1 MVRVVDRVD
10 AVGFR
15 VNATTDDDDPRP
27 EPPAPPDADAC
38 CGSGCSP
45 CVFDVYEDAR
55 ERYLDAAR
63 LAGAA
68 DAQDTA
74 ANEQAF
80 HPCQPLLTLPS
91 EMRSTAGRWTGAV
104 GADLTDPIDQAI
116 GQLRSIGR
124 LVLSSHFAHPAAD
137 VVLCNGSE
145 ANDPPLGGTGDG

>member
-55 ERYLDAAR
+55 ERYL
-63 LAGAA
+63 
-68 DAQDTA
+68 
-74 ANEQAF
+74 
-80 HPCQPLLTLPS
+80 
-91 EMRSTAGRWTGAV
+91 EMLRAWQERQTRRTPQRTSKRSTPA
-104 GADLTDPIDQAI
+104 
-116 GQLRSIGR
+116 
-124 LVLSSHFAHPAAD
+124 SHF
-137 VVLCNGSE
+137 
-145 ANDPPLGGTGDG
+145 